1 MIPVIALVGR
11 PNVGKS
17 TLFNRL
23 TRSRD
28 ALVADIPGLTRDR
41 KYGELSVDDRRF
53 IVIDTGGL
61 SGEESGID
69 AEMARQ
75 SLAAVEECDLALA
88 LVDARAGVTPADH
101 RILSLL
107 RQSGKPFML
116 VVNKIDGADELQASA
131 EFHELGA
138 PRMLA
143 VSAAHGRGMGRL
155 QEALLEAFP
164 PEAAAEGAP
173 AEDAGSDAQESDEA
187 GAGPLRVKVA
197 VVGRPNVGKSTLV
210 NRFLGEER
218 VVVYDQPG
226 TTRDSIYVDFERG
239 ERQYTLID
247 TAGLRRRR
255 SVHETVEKFSIV
267 KTLQAIA
274 DANVVLVLVDA
285 RDGLVEQDVHL
296 LGYVIDSG
304 RSLIIVCNKWD
315 GLDAERKGAL
325 KSELERRLGFA
336 DFAEVHMISALH
348 GSNVGQLYAAIDRAW
363 ASARRRLP
371 TNRLTAILERAVAAH
386 APPLVRGRRIKLR
399 MAHPGGSN
407 PPVVVIHGNQTE
419 DVPEHY
425 RRYLEHFYRREL
437 ELVGTPLRIQF
448 VTGVNPY
455 AGRRNTLTPRQEHK
469 RKRLMRHVK
478 KSRR

>member
-28 ALVADIPGLTRDR
+28 ALVADLPGLTRDR
-41 KYGELSVDDRRF
+41 KYGEFDADGHRF

-75 SLAAVEECDLALA
+75 SLAAVAECDLVLA

-101 RILSLL
+101 GLLALL
-107 RQSGKPFML
+107 RESGKPFML
-116 VVNKIDGADELQASA
+116 VVNKIDGTDEALASA

-138 PRMLA
+138 RTMIA
-143 VSAAHGRGMGRL
+143 VSAAHGRGMAQL
-155 QEALLEAFP
+155 QQALVAAFP
-164 PEAAAEGAP
+164 GLTDAEIAAEP
-173 AEDAGSDAQESDEA
+173 DAGPE
-187 GAGPLRVKVA
+187 RVKVA

-210 NRFLGEER
+210 NRILGEER

-239 ERQYTLID
+239 ERHYTLID

-274 DANVVLVLVDA
+274 DANIVLVLVDA
-285 RDGLVEQDVHL
+285 HDGLVEQDVHL
-296 LGYVIDSG
+296 LGHVIESG

-315 GLDAERKGAL
+315 GLSQERKGAL
-325 KSELERRLGFA
+325 KSELDRRLAFA
-336 DFAEVHMISALH
+336 DFAEVHFVSALH
-348 GSNVGQLYAAIDRAW
+348 GSSVGQLYAAIDRAW
-363 ASARRRLP
+363 VSARRTLP
-371 TNRLTAILERAVAAH
+371 TSRLTAILEQAVAAH

-407 PPVVVIHGNQTE
+407 PPVIVIHGNQTE
-419 DVPEHY
+419 DVPDHY
-425 RRYLEHFYRREL
+425 RRYLENVYRREL
-437 ELVGTPLRIQF
+437 GLVGTPLRIEF
-448 VTGVNPY
+448 VTGANPY
-455 AGRRNTLTPRQEHK
+455 AGRRNTLTPRQEYK
-469 RKRLMRHVK
+469 RKRLMQHVR